1 MFYRSVSLSLS
12 RSLSLGL
19 VSIVLAVSLLLS
31 AAQDAL
37 TKPPPPL
44 LTSTHETLN
53 LSVMKHLSAFLEC
66 EMDGDRPHVTTC
78 LLTSG
83 SYLGHILTS

>member
-1 MFYRSVSLSLS
+1 MCFTALSRSLS
-12 RSLSLGL
+12 RSLSLSL

-31 AAQDAL
+31 VAQDAF
-37 TKPPPPL
+37 TNRPPPL
-44 LTSTHETLN
+44 LTSARETLN

-66 EMDGDRPHVTTC
+66 EIDGDLPHVTTC